1 MGKECA
7 LSDQAEVKPEVGKNV
22 AEATLQPTPIERI
35 PQYRRNIFPTNI
47 LLSADDLADF
57 CKLILEA
64 NERAKT
70 IEFNSLD
77 LANFESSA
85 HAKERVNDLVRVEYN
100 YTAANGDLVQGLGV
114 PKVDDRAFPEDLR
127 TLYISNSSYTERAIR
142 VKPLN
147 VIDAF
152 LSFEKPTLK
161 IDVRT
166 FPSNPTENRSVIN
179 VYGRDEDW
187 VISTAN
193 RIQEFFRT
201 KKSFRPVIHGSG
213 AYDYFVYL
221 VFLPTLIW
229 LLIKRGGHFLGWLLG
244 QSIFVNVIFAIYML
258 LLSLLFIRFAFQ
270 YFRWLFPPMEYYKKS
285 RVGAHLHRVF
295 AGAVGSA
302 IIFSAVYDVLKGF
315 VLSFFGG

>member
-1 MGKECA
+1 MN
-7 LSDQAEVKPEVGKNV
+7 DQAEVKPEVEKNV
-22 AEATLQPTPIERI
+22 AEANLQPPPIERI
-35 PQYRRNIFPTNI
+35 PQYRRNILPTNI
-47 LLSADDLADF
+47 LLSADDLSDF
-57 CKLILEA
+57 CRLILEA

-77 LANFESSA
+77 IASFETPALAR
-85 HAKERVNDLVRVEYN
+85 ERVNDLMRVEYN
-100 YTAANGDLVQGLGV
+100 YTAVNGDSVQGLGV
-114 PKVDDRAFPEDLR
+114 PKVDDRAFPEDLG
-127 TLYISNSSYTERAIR
+127 TFYISNSSYIERAIR

-147 VIDAF
+147 AVDAF

-193 RIQEFFRT
+193 RIQDFFRT
-201 KKSFRPVIHGSG
+201 KKSFRPVIHRSG

-229 LLIKRGGHFLGWLLG
+229 LLVKRGGHFLGWLGG
-244 QSIFVNVIFAIYML
+244 QSIFVNVISAIYTL

-270 YFRWLFPPMEYYKKS
+270 YFRWLFPPMEYYKRS
-285 RVGAHLHRVF
+285 RVGAHVHRVL

-302 IIFSAVYDVLKGF
+302 IILSAVYDIVKAF
-315 VLSFFGG
+315 FLSFFGG